1 MLLNKLITKAKE
13 HKDLLYFTILAI
25 LIILQP
31 IHQIWSNYEFKKVG
45 EYEINLD
52 QVNHQFLCNRI
63 QTLEKQ
69 AGVKDIQPCDY
80 IIMDIEHDK

>member
-1 MLLNKLITKAKE
+1 MFTNKLISKLKE

-31 IHQIWSNYEFKKVG
+31 IHQVWSSYEFKKVV
-45 EYEINLD
+45 EYEMNQD
-52 QVNHQFLCNRI
+52 QVNHQSLCNRI

-69 AGVKDIQPCDY
+69 AGAKDIQPCNY
-80 IIMDIEHDK
+80 IIMEIEHDK